1 MLQANLAKARAA
13 MAVKAL
19 LAFIKA
25 LLAAFYIIID
35 NEEMQADLAKARAA
49 IAAASA
55 GRQAE
60 IDVRSKGGGAGL
72 DEALAKE
79 QVHLNSALIEP

>member
-1 MLQANLAKARAA
+1 
-13 MAVKAL
+13 
-19 LAFIKA
+19 
-25 LLAAFYIIID
+25 
-35 NEEMQADLAKARAA
+35 MQADLAKARAA